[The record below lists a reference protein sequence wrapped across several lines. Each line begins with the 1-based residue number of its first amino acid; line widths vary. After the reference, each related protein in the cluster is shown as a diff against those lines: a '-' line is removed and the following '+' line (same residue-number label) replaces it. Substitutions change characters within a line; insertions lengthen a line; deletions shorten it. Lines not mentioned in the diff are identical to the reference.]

1 MATAQVKD
9 VMTEGIASLPSSAS
23 IVAAACMM
31 RDRNIGDVLV
41 TDSDRQL
48 CGVVTDRDIVLRAV
62 AADTGPAQMT
72 LRDVCTPALLTV
84 DENASIDE
92 VVQTMREHS
101 IRRLPVLR
109 NNTAVGFVT
118 IGDLARAQDAS
129 SALADIS
136 AAAPNN

>member
-1 MATAQVKD
+1 MPASQVKD
-9 VMTEGIASLPSSAS
+9 VMTEGIASLPGTAS

-41 TDSDRQL
+41 TDNERQL

-62 AADTGPAQMT
+62 AADTGAAQMT

-84 DENASIDE
+84 DESASIDDAA
-92 VVQTMREHS
+92 QTMREHS
-101 IRRLPVLR
+101 VRRLPVLR
-109 NNTAVGFVT
+109 NNSAVGFVT
-118 IGDLARAQDAS
+118 IGDLARAEDS
-129 SALADIS
+129 TSALADIS